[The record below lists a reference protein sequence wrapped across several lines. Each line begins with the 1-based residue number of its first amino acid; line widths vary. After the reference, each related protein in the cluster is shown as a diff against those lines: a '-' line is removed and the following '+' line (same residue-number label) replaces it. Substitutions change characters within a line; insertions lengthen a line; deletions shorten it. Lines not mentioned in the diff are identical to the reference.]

1 LSWILDVEIHL
12 ETMNLGETI
21 KEENNASLQ
30 DHAKAKIFFCHHLY
44 EGLKVEYLTTKDPLV
59 LWQNLK
65 ERYDHQRFTI
75 LPQACYD
82 WLHLRLKDFKSV
94 SKYNS
99 ILFKITSQLKLCG
112 ENIIEDQMSEKTFST
127 FHASNIVLQQQYR
140 EYNFMS
146 SCGWTK

>member
-1 LSWILDVEIHL
+1 
-12 ETMNLGETI
+12 M
-21 KEENNASLQ
+21 
-30 DHAKAKIFFCHHLY
+30 IFFSHHLI
-44 EGLKVEYLTTKDPLV
+44 EGLKVEYLTIKYPLV

-75 LPQACYD
+75 LPQAYYD

-146 SCGWTK
+146 SCG